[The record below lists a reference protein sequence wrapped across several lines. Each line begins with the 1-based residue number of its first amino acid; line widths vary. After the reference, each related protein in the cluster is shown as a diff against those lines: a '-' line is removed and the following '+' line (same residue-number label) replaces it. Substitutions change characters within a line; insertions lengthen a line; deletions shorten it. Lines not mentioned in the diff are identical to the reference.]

1 MTGRAQGRKA
11 GRLRCG
17 AYSGMRTKILV
28 NDSHHKKTAV
38 GQKREVHGILLSL
51 LFFCLYQRK
60 EGRKRNDGR
69 ERKLKKSKVDE
80 ELLIAN
86 Q

>member
-51 LFFCLYQRK
+51 LFFVSIK
-60 EGRKRNDGR
+60 ERRDGK
-69 ERKLKKSKVDE
+69 ETMAGNE
-80 ELLIAN
+80 N
-86 Q
+86 